1 MCIQKLYL
9 NNSSFAKQTTL
20 FCCRLGG
27 NFGSGDKK
35 QKKKTWKNEIAAYV
49 PPQNST
55 EYLYPAC
62 GSSCR
67 SSNDE
72 PIESTR
78 TGSG

>member
-35 QKKKTWKNEIAAYV
+35 QKKKHGKMKLLLTFRHKT
-49 PPQNST
+49 PQSIYIRPVDLLVGHQMT
-55 EYLYPAC
+55 
-62 GSSCR
+62 SQ
-67 SSNDE
+67 
-72 PIESTR
+72 
-78 TGSG
+78 